1 MSKQKYNLTLTRW
14 HKVIERIR
22 DEIKREESHITA
34 GISKLS
40 FDRTSKPISAVDIAN
55 KIQSEQQNSI
65 QNLQLYLQAVAK
77 IRTELAKANAKLG
90 INERLNK
97 IESSNKLLTV
107 YEAVLKHENDAGMT
121 ASDFDA
127 LPAQEKNA
135 YSLREREFV
144 HAHSKEQVQAFKDIV
159 EAGRRAAHKLS
170 DEIADIN
177 RSLLSI
183 DLDDRVAAIAAIK
196 D

>member
-1 MSKQKYNLTLTRW
+1 MKQKYNLTLTRW

-22 DEIKREESHITA
+22 DEIKREEAAIAA
-34 GISKLS
+34 GISKLN
-40 FDRTSKPISAVDIAN
+40 FDRTSKPVSAVEIVN
-55 KIQSEQQNSI
+55 KVHTEQLSSI
-65 QNLQLYLQAVAK
+65 QNLQMYLQAVAK
-77 IRTELAKANAKLG
+77 IRTELAKANAKFG

-97 IESSNKLLTV
+97 IESSNKLLAI
-107 YEAVLKHENDAGMT
+107 YESVLKHENDASMR
-121 ASDFDA
+121 AEDFDA
-127 LPAQEKNA
+127 LPAQEKTA
-135 YSLREREFV
+135 YSLRERETV
-144 HAHSKEQVQAFKDIV
+144 NAHSKEQILAIKESV

-177 RSLLSI
+177 RSLLPI